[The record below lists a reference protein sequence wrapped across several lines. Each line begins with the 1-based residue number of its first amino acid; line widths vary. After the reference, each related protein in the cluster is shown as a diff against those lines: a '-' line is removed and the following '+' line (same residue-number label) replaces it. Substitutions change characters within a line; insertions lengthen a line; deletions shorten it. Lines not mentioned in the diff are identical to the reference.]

1 MIQTLICSSGSKHSN
16 PSFILWKNQKPVC
29 IVRAETNRNPGE
41 LTGSELWFI
50 LNGDDLHLFHIYGWD
65 FQECWRGAGGEW
77 PLSSLRSA
85 VKRSRLPYF
94 LVSYSHISSKWDD
107 VCYLWIVN
115 RDLWPLASRAICMDV
130 LLFAA
135 WISVCELRQGRGRSQ
150 RCVGDISIF
159 HWGLMGKPSRRFMF
173 AVRLFYYHIHA
184 SATLA
189 VFLSLNSFVSWQI
202 RLFPGNHNL
211 LDFSSF
217 SMLHLWKLK
226 PFSILTWQQQ
236 ILFTFLELK
245 TCKYY
250 VREATTQVLLYFYEM
265 ESLCMEN
272 IFFSCVKQPEK
283 IRISYILGIKR
294 LSVYDNKWTC

>member
-1 MIQTLICSSGSKHSN
+1 M
-16 PSFILWKNQKPVC
+16 
-29 IVRAETNRNPGE
+29 RAQTNRNPGE

-77 PLSSLRSA
+77 PLSSLSSA
-85 VKRSRLPYF
+85 VKCSRLPYF
-94 LVSYSHISSKWDD
+94 LVSYSHISSK
-107 VCYLWIVN
+107 CMLFMN
-115 RDLWPLASRAICMDV
+115 SKQRPLTFGQQRDLYGC
-130 LLFAA
+130 AA
-135 WISVCELRQGRGRSQ
+135 VCCTSFCLWAQTRTGQIPALRGGHFYISLRFDGEA
-150 RCVGDISIF
+150 
-159 HWGLMGKPSRRFMF
+159 SRRFMF

-184 SATLA
+184 SATLT
-189 VFLSLNSFVSWQI
+189 VSLSLNSFVRWQI

-250 VREATTQVLLYFYEM
+250 VREAMTQVLLYFYEM
-265 ESLCMEN
+265 ESLCMKN
-272 IFFSCVKQPEK
+272 IFFMCEAARKNMNK
-283 IRISYILGIKR
+283 LYIRYK
-294 LSVYDNKWTC
+294 KA